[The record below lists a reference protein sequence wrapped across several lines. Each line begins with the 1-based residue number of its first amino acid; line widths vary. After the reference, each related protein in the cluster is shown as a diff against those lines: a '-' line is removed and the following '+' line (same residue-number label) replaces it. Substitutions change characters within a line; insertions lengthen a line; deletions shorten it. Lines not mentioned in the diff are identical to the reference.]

1 MKQIDEAK
9 KDTPTRFPE
18 HEQLL
23 LISLKLSDGDMG
35 SIDDEEYVEDLE
47 RKLAK
52 KVEDLDFAFWDGHEY
67 GGGYAKI
74 FLYSSDVDKLYKTIY
89 KTLKNINFT
98 PGSLVILQYSQTP
111 MDHFIIDPNKLPD

>member
-1 MKQIDEAK
+1 MKHPNEAK
-9 KDTPTRFPE
+9 KETPTRFPD

-23 LISLKLSDGDMG
+23 LISLKLSDGEMG
-35 SIDDEEYVEDLE
+35 SADDEDYVEDLE

-111 MDHFIIDPNKLPD
+111 LDHFIIDPNKLPD